1 MVKCFLLQ
9 DNILTSLFVAT
20 KSFVYRNFFLIQKQA
35 KNDLLV
41 VQGRYDVLIVK
52 ECLQKSN
59 ITI

>member
-20 KSFVYRNFFLIQKQA
+20 KSFVYRNFFLMQKQA
-35 KNDLLV
+35 KHELLD
-41 VQGRYDVLIVK
+41 VQGRCDVLIVK